1 MNLNRKS
8 QYHFIGKFCD
18 TNDGF
23 IKLDDLDIDNA
34 TNVFVKIDVKCAEL
48 NVLKSANNLLK
59 QKACSLLIE
68 THSLQLEKDCINYLS
83 KLKYDCEIIKNAWW
97 RIIVPEIRPLEHCR
111 WIYANKLT

>member
-34 TNVFVKIDVKCAEL
+34 TNVFVKIDVECAEL
-48 NVLKSANNLLK
+48 NVLKSANNLLNN
-59 QKACSLLIE
+59 QCLVIL
-68 THSLQLEKDCINYLS
+68 
-83 KLKYDCEIIKNAWW
+83 
-97 RIIVPEIRPLEHCR
+97 
-111 WIYANKLT
+111 